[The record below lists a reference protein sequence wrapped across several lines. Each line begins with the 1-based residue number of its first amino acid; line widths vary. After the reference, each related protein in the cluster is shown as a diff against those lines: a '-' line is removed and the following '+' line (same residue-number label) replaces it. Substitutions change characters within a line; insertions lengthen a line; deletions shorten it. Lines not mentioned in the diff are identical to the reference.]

1 MIEGGLW
8 VTREQI
14 MDKILDSKDAT
25 VGGGSAS
32 ALAAAMAAGMGGMV
46 ARLSSGKNLGLPDTD
61 YVTFADSLDS
71 LSKELVQG
79 AALDAAA
86 FSQISSAFKLPKAT
100 GEEKTIRSKAI
111 EEAGIAAASAPL
123 QNAKLAVDVIAIF
136 DQFLGKHNP
145 NAESDLMIGRHFL
158 NVALYGFAAN
168 IEANLSLIK
177 TVSKKAVFESEAA
190 ELRKKS
196 GL

>member
-1 MIEGGLW
+1 M
-8 VTREQI
+8 TREQI

-46 ARLSSGKNLGLPDTD
+46 ARLSTGKNLGLPDAD
-61 YVTFADSLDS
+61 YLGFADRLDA
-71 LSKELVQG
+71 LARELAEG
-79 AALDAAA
+79 ASRDAAA

-100 GEEKTIRSKAI
+100 DEEKALRSKAV
-111 EEAGIAAASAPL
+111 EQAGIAAASAPL
-123 QNAKLAVDVIAIF
+123 QNAKLAEEVITVLN
-136 DQFLGKHNP
+136 QFIGKHNP

-158 NVALYGFAAN
+158 NVALYGFAVN

-177 TVSKKAVFESEAA
+177 TASEKEIFESAAA

>member
-1 MIEGGLW
+1 
-8 VTREQI
+8 
-14 MDKILDSKDAT
+14 MDKILDSQDAT

-46 ARLSSGKNLGLPDTD
+46 ARLSAGKNLGLADAD
-61 YVTFADSLDS
+61 YVKFADSLDS
-71 LSKELVQG
+71 LSEELVQG

-100 GEEKTIRSKAI
+100 EEEKSIRSKAI

-123 QNAKLAVDVIAIF
+123 QNAKLTVDVIAIY
-136 DQFLGKHNP
+136 DQFWGKHNP

-177 TVSKKAVFESEAA
+177 TMSKKETLESEAI
-190 ELRKKS
+190 ELRQKS
-196 GL
+196 GLQTC

>member
-1 MIEGGLW
+1 MTEGGLL

-32 ALAAAMAAGMGGMV
+32 ALASAMAAGMGGMV
-46 ARLSSGKNLGLPDTD
+46 ARLSAGKNLGLTD
-61 YVTFADSLDS
+61 ADYMQCADSLDS
-71 LSKELVQG
+71 LSEALVQG

-86 FSQISSAFKLPKAT
+86 FAQISSAFKLPKAT
-100 GEEKTIRSKAI
+100 EEEKAIRSKAI

-123 QNAKLAVDVIAIF
+123 QNAKLTADVLAIF

-158 NVALYGFAAN
+158 NVALYGFAVN

>member
-1 MIEGGLW
+1 M
-8 VTREQI
+8 TREQI

-32 ALAAAMAAGMGGMV
+32 ALVAAMAAGMGGMV
-46 ARLSSGKNLGLPDTD
+46 ARLSSGKNLGLPDAD
-61 YVTFADSLDS
+61 YVAFADSLDS
-71 LSKELVQG
+71 LSEALVNG
-79 AALDAAA
+79 ASLDAAA

-100 GEEKTIRSKAI
+100 EDEKAIRSKAI

-123 QNAKLAVDVIAIF
+123 QNAKLTADVIAIF

-177 TVSKKAVFESEAA
+177 TTSKKEAFESEAI
-190 ELRKKS
+190 ELRQIS
-196 GL
+196 GLQAC

>member
-1 MIEGGLW
+1 MN
-8 VTREQI
+8 REQI

-46 ARLSSGKNLGLPDTD
+46 ARLSAGKNLGLPDED
-61 YVTFADSLDS
+61 YTEFANLLDS
-71 LSKELVQG
+71 LSKELVEG
-79 AALDAAA
+79 ASLDAAA

-100 GEEKTIRSKAI
+100 EEEKSLRSKAI

-123 QNAKLAVDVIAIF
+123 QNAKLAGNVIAIF
-136 DQFLGKHNP
+136 DKFLGKHNP

-158 NVALYGFAAN
+158 NVALYGFAVN

-177 TVSKKAVFESEAA
+177 TMSKKEAFESEAA